1 MRYWVVR
8 LASIALALFAC
19 YGIDVMSLG
28 WNSYNQRIF
37 ALVGLYVTLAV
48 SLNLINGIT
57 GQFSI
62 GHAAFYQVGAYLSGY
77 LSVTY
82 YDKMG
87 LHGLPWLF
95 VMMFAGAA
103 GAAVAGFVVGLPS
116 LRLRGDY
123 LAIVTMGFG
132 EIIRIIVENTDK
144 IGGSYGMNVQPKF
157 LHVGVIWLLAIV
169 CIAVCRN
176 LLKTAHGLPFLAV
189 REDEIASSAMGVNV
203 TSTKV
208 TAFVLGSAF
217 AGAAGAL
224 LAHYEGFITPTTFA
238 MDTSFIILTMVVMG
252 GTGSITGSAISAAL
266 LAYLPEY
273 LRKLQNADGTPLAVT
288 GASVL
293 AALLTVAIVVGVVR
307 TIINMPG
314 ASSQKRT
321 LYIVGCLVAAGL
333 IKVVL
338 QAGLILV
345 PYLSNLHIEAGQ
357 LRMVIFA
364 VSLVVIMLL
373 RPQGIFAH
381 HEFSWSWVKK
391 VLGKKDSPSTAVA
404 S

>member
-1 MRYWVVR
+1 MKYWVVR
-8 LASIALALFAC
+8 IASIALALFAC
-19 YGIDVMSLG
+19 YGIDMMSAG
-28 WNSYNQRIF
+28 WNSYSQRIF

-77 LSVTY
+77 ISVTF

-87 LHGLPWLF
+87 VHGLPWLF
-95 VMMFAGAA
+95 LMMFAGAA
-103 GAAVAGFVVGLPS
+103 GAAVAGLVVGLPS

-144 IGGSYGMNVQPKF
+144 IGGSYGLNVQPKF

-238 MDTSFIILTMVVMG
+238 MDTSFIILTMVVLG

-273 LRKLQNADGTPLAVT
+273 LRTLQNADGTPLAVT
-288 GASVL
+288 GSSVM
-293 AALLTVAIVVGVVR
+293 AALLTVAVAVGAIRAV
-307 TIINMPG
+307 INMPG
-314 ASSQKRT
+314 ASAQKRT
-321 LYIVGCLVAAGL
+321 LYILGAILASGLVKIIFQIAL
-333 IKVVL
+333 L
-338 QAGLILV
+338 QV
-345 PYLSNLHIEAGQ
+345 PYLAKLHIEAGQ

-364 VSLVVIMLL
+364 VSLVVIMLI

-391 VLGKKDSPSTAVA
+391 VLFRKEGPKTAVA